1 MHKVTK
7 ENQCMC
13 CCWTADGGGF
23 VVDVVGDVGGS
34 GGNPFLCEGKV
45 HFFSGLFASQLHTVR
60 PTFALFSNSTLLA
73 PVSSLVH

>member
-7 ENQCMC
+7 ENQCVC

-23 VVDVVGDVGGS
+23 GVDVVGDVGGS

-45 HFFSGLFASQLHTVR
+45 HFFPGLFASQLHAVQ
-60 PTFALFSNSTLLA
+60 LLLCFQI
-73 PVSSLVH
+73 PPY